1 MRTAQPALG
10 LSAFAAVDKTVTST
24 AHGRLANGV
33 WRLCNRFDLAALPS
47 APFWARRHAGTVL
60 SAWIPA
66 ADLDTP
72 RLLVSELVTNAVVAC
87 GRGTGRVA
95 PDSPHEV
102 DAAADERL
110 AAGQAPTAL
119 VCLRLACDHRRLLIE
134 VWDDDPSP
142 PVLSPPVVDA
152 EAGRGL
158 LMVDALST
166 DWGYYWYVSDLRPPR
181 RGSSVRKWPPRA
193 GKVVWCTLAVDGL
206 VASAG

>member
-1 MRTAQPALG
+1 MRTVQLARRLPA
-10 LSAFAAVDKTVTST
+10 FTAVDKTVHST
-24 AHGRLANGV
+24 PRGRLANGV

-66 ADLDTP
+66 ADIETP

-87 GRGTGRVA
+87 GRGIGRVS
-95 PDSPHEV
+95 PDGLPRV
-102 DAAADERL
+102 DAPADRRPL
-110 AAGQAPTAL
+110 APGQAPAAL

-134 VWDDDPSP
+134 VWDSDPNP
-142 PVLSPPVVDA
+142 PVLTPPVVDA

-166 DWGYYWYVSDLRPPR
+166 DWGYYWYDLDSRPPR
-181 RGSSVRKWPPRA
+181 RGSVVRRWPPGA
-193 GKVVWCTLAVDGL
+193 GKVVWCTLAVDDLITSG
-206 VASAG
+206 